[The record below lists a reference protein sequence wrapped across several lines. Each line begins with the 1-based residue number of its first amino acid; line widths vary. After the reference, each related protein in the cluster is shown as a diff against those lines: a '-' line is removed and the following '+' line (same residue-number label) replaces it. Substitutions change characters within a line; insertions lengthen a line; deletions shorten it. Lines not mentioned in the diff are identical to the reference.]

1 MNEADNAIGI
11 YSRAYHKESMFS
23 RLYLIKY
30 DFLSLFLLLRLRKY
44 SLKSI

>member
-30 DFLSLFLLLRLRKY
+30 DFLLRLRKY

>member
-30 DFLSLFLLLRLRKY
+30 DFLSLFLLMKY
-44 SLKSI
+44 IDFTLEKI